1 LRVRKHMPLILARK
15 IRSAYYRYDFESAF
29 IIGQQGYGKTTYAM
43 LVLYEL
49 YDGDWDKVLQ
59 HVVFDPQEIL
69 PRFKEA
75 LKTGKRIKAVVF
87 DDAGLHLSKYL
98 IHTGE
103 QGFKLTMVIN
113 ALFNLIRTI
122 CAGVIFT
129 SPDMD
134 VLKELRKKSWIVGTP
149 AAPHGKNAP
158 YRQMLLFRKTI
169 HPSGRV
175 YVAKIG
181 VDEYRLDVIPRDV
194 RKQYEEK
201 RKAAMEPLL
210 NRLEELLEKQKK
222 QKQQTV

>member
-1 LRVRKHMPLILARK
+1 MPLILTRK
-15 IRSAYYRYDFESAF
+15 IRSAYRRYDFESAF

-49 YDGDWDKVLQ
+49 YGDWDKVLE
-59 HVVFDPQEIL
+59 HVVFDPREVM
-69 PRFKEA
+69 PKFKEA
-75 LKTGKRIKAVVF
+75 LKTGKRVKAVVF

-103 QGFKLTMVIN
+103 EGFKLTMVIN

-134 VLKELRKKSWIVGTP
+134 ILKELRKKSWIVGTP
-149 AAPHGKNAP
+149 AAPHGKSQP
-158 YRQMLLFRKTI
+158 QRQMILYRKKI

-175 YVAKIG
+175 YVSKIG
-181 VDEYRLDVIPRDV
+181 VDEYRLDVIPKDV

-201 RKAAMEPLL
+201 RRAAMEPLL
-210 NRLEELLEKQKK
+210 ERLGELLEKHRHLVAK
-222 QKQQTV
+222 QRQSHPEQ